1 MDPLD
6 PQLLE
11 TVKAD
16 LMQLDGVEAVGESMA
31 EGQPCVKVY
40 FSNEDALHRA
50 NIARCNGIPIL
61 LIVSGEIRKQV

>member
-11 TVKAD
+11 TAKAD

-31 EGQPCVKVY
+31 DGHPCIKVY

-50 NIARCNGIPIL
+50 IIARCNGIPIL
-61 LIVSGEIRKQV
+61 LVVSGKILKQI

>member
-1 MDPLD
+1 MD

-11 TVKAD
+11 TVIAD

-31 EGQPCVKVY
+31 DGHPCIKVY

-61 LIVSGEIRKQV
+61 LIVSGEIRKQI